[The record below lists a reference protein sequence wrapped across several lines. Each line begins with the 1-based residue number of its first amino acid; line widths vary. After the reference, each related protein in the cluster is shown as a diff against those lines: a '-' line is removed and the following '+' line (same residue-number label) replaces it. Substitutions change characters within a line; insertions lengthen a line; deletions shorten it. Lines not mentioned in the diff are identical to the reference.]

1 MSNVHSFSH
10 EGKTSPAFFVIDLL
24 KSKSI
29 FMKDLLAVMLLLCCG
44 ALNAQNVCGT
54 ANEGGT
60 VTLTAPAGNVFIS
73 IVFASYGTP
82 NGSCGSFTVGACH
95 AANSQSIVE
104 GVFLGQN
111 SASINATNTVFG
123 DPCSGTAKRLYIE
136 ATYAATLPL
145 RLLSL
150 SATTNA
156 KGEVQLNWSTAD
168 EQQTSHFLIEYSTNG
183 REFQSL
189 NRVAAKGNGA
199 AVYSSS
205 QKIAAAVPVIYFRLK
220 MVDVDGKYTYSQIV
234 AVRSATKLSLSA
246 VCYNNLL
253 TVNSRIRQELYL
265 LNTSGQVIKKF
276 IVQPGF
282 VQLSVLELATGVY
295 FLKGSDAVVKFVK
308 Q

>member
-1 MSNVHSFSH
+1 MKN
-10 EGKTSPAFFVIDLL
+10 LL
-24 KSKSI
+24 SV
-29 FMKDLLAVMLLLCCG
+29 LLLLCCG
-44 ALNAQNVCGT
+44 ALNAQSVCGT

-60 VTLTAPAGNVFIS
+60 ITLTAPAGNVFIS

-95 AANSQSIVE
+95 ATNSVSIVE

-111 SASINATNTVFG
+111 SASIGANNTVFG

-145 RLLSL
+145 KLLSFT
-150 SATTNA
+150 ATTNA
-156 KGEVQLNWSTAD
+156 KGEVELNWSTAD

-183 REFQSL
+183 QEFQSL
-189 NRVAAKGNGA
+189 NSVVAKGNGA

-205 QKIAAAVPVIYFRLK
+205 HKIAAAVPVIYLRLK
-220 MVDVDGKYTYSQIV
+220 MVDVDGKYTYSHIV
-234 AVRSATKLSLSA
+234 AVRLATKLSLSA
-246 VCYNNLL
+246 VYFNNLL

-265 LNTSGQVIKKF
+265 LNTSGQLVKKF

-282 VQLSVLELATGVY
+282 VQLSIPELATGVY
-295 FLKGSDAVVKFVK
+295 FLKGNDAVVQFVK